1 MTKAATTKPTSFD
14 FDAFNT
20 TDASEQGAEFEVQH
34 PVNGP
39 TGLFIRMCGT
49 HSERVRTELKRI
61 NNRAKAARNGTLRR
75 DDDLEGARFLAEIT
89 LGWRT
94 ADGSPVTLLGEE
106 LPFSKENA
114 FKVFSKY
121 QLIAEQASAFVFRP
135 ENFLKG

>member
-1 MTKAATTKPTSFD
+1 MTKAATTKPTGFD

-39 TGLFIRMCGT
+39 TGLFISMNGT
-49 HSERVRTELKRI
+49 HSDRVKAELKRI
-61 NNRAKAARNGTLRR
+61 GNRAKAARNGTVRK
-75 DDDLEGARFLAEIT
+75 DDDDEGAKFLASVT

-94 ADGSPVTLLGEE
+94 KDGSPVTLLGEE

-114 FKVFSKY
+114 FRVYKQY
-121 QLIAEQASAFVFRP
+121 PLLAEQATAFVFQP
-135 ENFLKG
+135 ANFLKG